1 MPVCTQ
7 IHKNGGNIMANCPK
21 CNAHLK
27 LTDWRPE
34 CPKCGV
40 NMVYYGMEESL
51 LKDAE
56 KAEAEHAKFQKGLD
70 RFKASCI
77 GGKRQIARLI
87 LAIIPVAGLF
97 LPLAKISIAEGPFMA
112 AKDISVN
119 ILTLVMD
126 YFMELFDVNLILE
139 GIGSSVLGTPVLM
152 FALSI
157 VLLVL
162 SIVMGILNFGRCFCS
177 SKASSCKKNII
188 VSVLSVLLLV
198 GACAT
203 FSVFGSSINAVFP
216 SMVTASIGFGI
227 FVTMALHVPVI
238 VLNAL
243 LVKNPIV
250 VKYKELPDYSAQAEE
265 AAPEAVAAE

>member
-1 MPVCTQ
+1 
-7 IHKNGGNIMANCPK
+7 MANCPK

-70 RFKASCI
+70 RFKASSI
-77 GGKRQIARLI
+77 GGARQIARLI

-97 LPLAKISIAEGPFMA
+97 LPLAKLSVAEGPYMA
-112 AKDISVN
+112 AKDINVN
-119 ILTLVMD
+119 ILTIVMD
-126 YFMELFDVNLILE
+126 YFMELFDINLITT
-139 GIGSSVLGTPVLM
+139 GISSPVIGTAMLT

-177 SKASSCKKNII
+177 SKVSSCKKNVV

-198 GACAT
+198 GACIT
-203 FSVFGSSINAVFP
+203 FSVFSKEISAVFP
-216 SMVTASIGFGI
+216 GMVDAGIGFGI
-227 FVTMALHVPVI
+227 FVTMALHLPVI
-238 VLNAL
+238 IVNITCIN
-243 LVKNPIV
+243 NPIV
-250 VKYKELPDYSAQAEE
+250 VKYTELPDYSQPVEE
-265 AAPEAVAAE
+265 AQPEAVAAE

>member
-1 MPVCTQ
+1 
-7 IHKNGGNIMANCPK
+7 MANCPK

-70 RFKASCI
+70 RFKASSI
-77 GGKRQIARLI
+77 GGARQIARLV
-87 LAIIPVAGLF
+87 LAIIPIAGLF
-97 LPLAKISIAEGPFMA
+97 LPLAKISISELPYMA
-112 AKDISVN
+112 AKDVSVN

-126 YFMELFDVNLILE
+126 YFMELFDVNALLSTLTSEILA
-139 GIGSSVLGTPVLM
+139 IPMLM

-157 VLLVL
+157 VLLAL
-162 SIVMGILNFGRCFCS
+162 SIVMGIINFARCFCS
-177 SKASSCKKNII
+177 SKASSCKKNIV

-198 GACAT
+198 GSCVT
-203 FSVFGSSINAVFP
+203 FNMFASGINEVFP
-216 SMVTASIGFGI
+216 SVITAGVGFGI
-227 FVTMALHVPVI
+227 FVTMALHIPVI
-238 VLNAL
+238 VLNVL

-250 VKYKELPDYSAQAEE
+250 VKYTELPDYSKQAEE
-265 AAPEAVAAE
+265 AAEETVTA

>member
-1 MPVCTQ
+1 
-7 IHKNGGNIMANCPK
+7 MANCPK

-87 LAIIPVAGLF
+87 LAIIPIAGLF
-97 LPLAKISIAEGPFMA
+97 LPLAKLSIAEGPFMA
-112 AKDISVN
+112 AKEINVN

-139 GIGSSVLGTPVLM
+139 GIGSPVIGTSVLM

-157 VLLVL
+157 VLLAL
-162 SIVMGILNFGRCFCS
+162 SIVMGILNFARCFCS

-203 FSVFGSSINAVFP
+203 FSVFASSINEVFP
-216 SMVTASIGFGI
+216 SMITAGVGFGI
-227 FVTMALHVPVI
+227 FVTMALHIPVI
-238 VLNAL
+238 VLNITM
-243 LVKNPIV
+243 VNKPIV
-250 VKYKELPDYSAQAEE
+250 VKYKEIETYGEQAEE
-265 AAPEAVAAE
+265 AAPEAATAE

>member
-1 MPVCTQ
+1 
-7 IHKNGGNIMANCPK
+7 MANCPK

-51 LKDAE
+51 LRDAE

-77 GGKRQIARLI
+77 GGKRQIARLV
-87 LAIIPVAGLF
+87 LAIIPIAGLF
-97 LPLAKISIAEGPFMA
+97 LPLAKISIAEGPYMP

-119 ILTLVMD
+119 ILTIVMD
-126 YFMELFDVNLILE
+126 YFMELFDINLITS
-139 GIGSSVLGTPVLM
+139 GISSPVLGTPVLM

-162 SIVMGILNFGRCFCS
+162 SIVMGIVNFGRCFCS
-177 SKASSCKKNII
+177 SKPSSCKKNMV
-188 VSVLSVLLLV
+188 VSILSVLLLV

-203 FSVFGSSINAVFP
+203 FSVFSSSINEVFP
-216 SMVTASIGFGI
+216 SMITASVGFGM

-238 VLNAL
+238 VLNAM

-250 VKYKELPDYSAQAEE
+250 VKYKEIETYGEPAEE

>member
-1 MPVCTQ
+1 
-7 IHKNGGNIMANCPK
+7 MANCPK

-51 LKDAE
+51 LRDAE

-77 GGKRQIARLI
+77 GGKRQIARLV
-87 LAIIPVAGLF
+87 LAIIPIAGLF
-97 LPLAKISIAEGPFMA
+97 LPLAKISIAEGPYMA
-112 AKDISVN
+112 AKDISAN
-119 ILTLVMD
+119 ILTIVMD
-126 YFMELFDVNLILE
+126 YFMELFDINLITS
-139 GIGSSVLGTPVLM
+139 GISSPVLGTPVLM

-162 SIVMGILNFGRCFCS
+162 SIVMGIVNFGRCFCS
-177 SKASSCKKNII
+177 SKPSSCKKNMV
-188 VSVLSVLLLV
+188 VSILSVLLLV

-203 FSVFGSSINAVFP
+203 FSVFSSSINEVFP
-216 SMVTASIGFGI
+216 SMITASVGFGM

-238 VLNAL
+238 VLNAM

-250 VKYKELPDYSAQAEE
+250 VKYKEIETYGEPAEE